1 MFSPSSHFHTT
12 PALLCKAGGQALDY
26 TDNIRTINGTPFF
39 RDAVMENSNASNL
52 RQARMEFKTTAD
64 MKDLLTHAAAL
75 DGLDLTSFVLGPAIE
90 KARKVIQEHNSIT
103 LSKQGQV
110 ALVELL
116 NTQPKPT
123 KAMKELMALPD
134 FPFSKNLGKA

>member
-12 PALLCKAGGQALDY
+12 PALLCKAGGQTLDY

-123 KAMKELMALPD
+123 TYGFA
-134 FPFSKNLGKA
+134 

>member
-1 MFSPSSHFHTT
+1 MFSPTSHFLTT
-12 PALLCKAGGQALDY
+12 PALLCKAGGQTLDY
-26 TDNIRTINGTPFF
+26 TDNIRTINGTTFF
-39 RDAVMENSNASNL
+39 RDAVMENSKASNL

-116 NTQPKPT
+116 NTKPKPT

-134 FPFSKNLGKA
+134 FPSSKNLGKA

>member
-1 MFSPSSHFHTT
+1 MFSPSSHTLT
-12 PALLCKAGGQALDY
+12 IPALLCKAGSQTLDY

-39 RDAVMENSNASNL
+39 RDAVMENSKASNL

-116 NTQPKPT
+116 NTKPKPT

-134 FPFSKNLGKA
+134 FPSSKNLGKA